1 MPAPPAPAVD
11 FSFPLP
17 TPSLRVLSI
26 QSHVVSGHVG
36 NKVAA
41 FSLQLLGLDVDV
53 LNTCQLSNHTGY
65 VHGAR
70 GPKLSSADFH
80 ALLDGMRANNLLA
93 QISHVLTGFA
103 ATAEA
108 LGCIERT
115 MRMLADARPPA
126 APKVQYVCDPVLGD
140 DGRLYVPEA
149 LMPVYRTTVL
159 PLAQVCCPN
168 AFELSLLAEVALPA
182 CDADVVAG
190 CRIMHERF
198 GVPTVVVTGVSFE
211 ASNVVSMFVSD
222 ACGDFFALDA
232 DKLDA
237 RFSGSGD
244 LTSALILA
252 WRERLP
258 GRENLREAYRNVM
271 SSVTGVLKRTMS
283 LDRRDASK
291 FCALPELALVQSARD
306 IIEPPV
312 GLVRVREVDVSKF
325 T

>member
-1 MPAPPAPAVD
+1 MPSPLSPAAD
-11 FSFPLP
+11 LSAPLP
-17 TPSLRVLSI
+17 TPSIRVLSI

-65 VHGAR
+65 RGGAH
-70 GPKLSSADFH
+70 GPKLSSDDFH

-93 QISHVLTGFA
+93 QITHVLTGFA

-115 MRMLADARPPA
+115 MRMLSDARPPGA
-126 APKVQYVCDPVLGD
+126 DKVQYVCDPVLGD

-182 CDADVVAG
+182 CDADIVAG
-190 CRIMHERF
+190 CRVMHERF
-198 GVPTVVVTGVSFE
+198 GVPTVVVTGVTFE
-211 ASNVVSMFVSD
+211 TSKDVVSMFVSD

-258 GRENLREAYRNVM
+258 GRDNLREAYRNVM
-271 SSVTGVLKRTMS
+271 SSVTGVLKQTM
-283 LDRRDASK
+283 DRRGASE
-291 FCALPELALVQSARD
+291 FCVLPELALVQSARD

-312 GLVRVREVDVSKF
+312 GLVRVREVNVSKS
-325 T
+325 